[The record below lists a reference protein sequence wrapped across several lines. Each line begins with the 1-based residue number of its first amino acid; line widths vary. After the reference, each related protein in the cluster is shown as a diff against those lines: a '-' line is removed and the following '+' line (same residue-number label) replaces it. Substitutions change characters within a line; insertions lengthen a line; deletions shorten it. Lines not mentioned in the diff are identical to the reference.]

1 MYKVIATDGFDAS
14 GIDVFTQ
21 AGGIQLDV
29 RKSTSAEELLQLIGA
44 YDALIVRSATKVT
57 AAVIE
62 AGTKL
67 KAIGRAGVGVDNVD
81 VPVASRRGIVVMN
94 TPEANTIS
102 TAEHTVAMLFA
113 LARQIAQAD
122 ASMKAGKWEKK
133 ALKGV
138 ELYGKIIGVIGFGR
152 IGRWVARIC
161 KSVGMEVLAYD
172 PLVTAERVREAE
184 ATPATLADIFTKSDV
199 ITVHTPLNSDTKNLI
214 CAATIA
220 TMKKGVM
227 LVNCA
232 RGGIINENELC
243 DAIEAGHVAGAALD
257 VFVKEPTDNAR
268 LQKYPQLTLTPHIAA
283 TTEEAQSKVSVEIAR
298 QLVKFLKDGVI
309 ANAVNVPSM
318 DADKMRKVLPF
329 VELGGRLGSVLAQVA
344 RGTTTTLEIT
354 YEGTLEG
361 MDVTPITNAIVCG
374 MLACGMDGVNQVN
387 ARLLAS
393 ECGLTVTERKTSARS
408 AYTNLI
414 RLDAVVQGRGPT
426 SIAGTIFGEDQQHPR
441 IVRVNHFH
449 VDAIPEG
456 YLLFLVHRDA
466 PGVIGKIGTALGDAG
481 ININRMTCDRL
492 KPGETNVGVFSI
504 DQDVPPAVLAKLN
517 AIGGIIEAIRVA
529 L

>member
-14 GIDVFTQ
+14 GVDIFTQ
-21 AGGIQLDV
+21 AGGIQLEV

-44 YDALIVRSATKVT
+44 YDGLIVRSATKVT
-57 AAVIE
+57 AAVIA

-67 KAIGRAGVGVDNVD
+67 KVIGRAGVGVDNVD
-81 VPVASRRGIVVMN
+81 VPAASRRGIVVMN

-102 TAEHTVAMLFA
+102 TAEHTLAMMFA

-122 ASMKAGKWEKK
+122 ATMKQGKWEKK

-138 ELYGKIIGVIGFGR
+138 ELYGKTIGVIGFGR

-161 KSVGMEVLAYD
+161 KSIGMDVLAYD
-172 PLVTAERVREAE
+172 PQVTAERVREAE
-184 ATPATLADIFTKSDV
+184 AVPATLDEIYAKSDV
-199 ITVHTPLNSDTKNLI
+199 ITVHTPLNSATKNLI
-214 CAATIA
+214 CAATMA
-220 TMKKGVM
+220 KMKKGVL

-232 RGGIINENELC
+232 RGGIINEQELC
-243 DAIEAGHVAGAALD
+243 DAIEAGQVAGAALD

-268 LQKYPQLTLTPHIAA
+268 VQQYPQLTLTPHIAA
-283 TTEEAQSKVSVEIAR
+283 STEEAQSKVSIEIAR
-298 QLVKFLKDGVI
+298 QLVKYLNDGVI

-318 DADKMRKVLPF
+318 DAEKMRKVMPF
-329 VELGGRLGSVLAQVA
+329 VELGGRLGSVLAQIA
-344 RGTTTTLEIT
+344 RGTTTALEIT
-354 YEGTLEG
+354 YEGTLESTE
-361 MDVTPITNAIVCG
+361 VTPITNAIICG
-374 MLACGMDGVNQVN
+374 MLAHSMEGVNQVN
-387 ARLLAS
+387 ARLLAV
-393 ECGLTVTERKTSARS
+393 ECGMTVTERKTSARS

-414 RLDAVVQGRGPT
+414 RLDATVQGRGPT
-426 SIAGTIFGEDQQHPR
+426 SIAGTIFGDDQQHPR

-456 YLLFLVHRDA
+456 FLLFLVHRDA
-466 PGVIGKIGTALGDAG
+466 PGVIGKIGTVLGDAK

-492 KPGETNVGVFSI
+492 KPGETSVGVFSI
-504 DQDVPPAVLAKLN
+504 DQDTPASVLATLN
-517 AIGGIIEAIRVA
+517 AIPGIVEAIRVA